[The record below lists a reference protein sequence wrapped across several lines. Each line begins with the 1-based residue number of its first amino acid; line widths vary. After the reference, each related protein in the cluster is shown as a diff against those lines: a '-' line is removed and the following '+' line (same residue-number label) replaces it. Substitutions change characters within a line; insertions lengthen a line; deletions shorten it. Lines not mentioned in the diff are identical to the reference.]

1 MMPERVPRDVLFAT
15 LPPEWPHEPTPEI
28 RRLIAASRAKVVV
41 LDDDPTGTQTVHDVP
56 VLTEWSVESLRREFG
71 SDGHCFFI
79 LTNSRSLPPEQAR
92 ALNCVIAQNLLAA
105 ASVKSFVVIS
115 RSDSTLRGHFPLE
128 TDALSEVLGPFD
140 GVVVIPFFE
149 TGGRHT
155 IHDVHY
161 LAEGEW
167 LTPVAQT
174 QFALDV
180 TFGYRNSNLRAW
192 VEEKSDGR
200 IRAENVV
207 SISIELIRRGGPNQ
221 VCQTLTG
228 LHRGCT
234 CIVNVANG
242 RDLLVFVLG
251 LLQAEA
257 AGKRFLFR
265 TAASFAA
272 ARAGIGPRPLLTAA
286 ELFGDQAS
294 TRDSSVETQ
303 DPKSETRDPTS
314 GGLVV
319 VGSYVPTSSEQ
330 LRELLASGRTV
341 NVELNVRAVLAGEEH
356 SELMRASAAVN
367 AALAAGRDTVLYTS
381 RELVTGCD
389 AADSLAICRRVS
401 GALMEILNR
410 ISVRPRFVVAKGG
423 ITSSDVATG
432 PLRVKRAMVLGQILP
447 GIPLWRMGAEGRW
460 PGLIYV
466 SFPGNLGGPTALRD
480 VVDKLS
486 GNREIGH
493 RSSASRYCA

>member
-1 MMPERVPRDVLFAT
+1 MTDARFQDSASGPKRILASYLFAA
-15 LPPEWPHEPTPEI
+15 LPPEWPQDPTPEI
-28 RRLIAASRAKVVV
+28 LRLITASRAKVVV

-79 LTNSRSLPPEQAR
+79 LTNSRSLPPEEAH
-92 ALNCVIAQNLLAA
+92 ALNFQIARNLLA
-105 ASVKSFVVIS
+105 SSSGESFVVVS

-140 GVVVIPFFE
+140 AVLLVPFFE

-155 IHDVHY
+155 INDVHY
-161 LAEGEW
+161 LAGGKW

-174 QFALDV
+174 QFARDV

-200 IRAENVV
+200 IRAENVA
-207 SISIELIRRGGPNQ
+207 SISIETIRHGGPTQ
-221 VCQTLTG
+221 VCQSLTG
-228 LHRGCT
+228 LHHGCT
-234 CIVNVANG
+234 CIVNVASG

-251 LLQAEA
+251 LLQAQA

-272 ARAGIGPRPLLTAA
+272 ARAGIAPRPLLTRV
-286 ELFGDQAS
+286 ELFGNPVS
-294 TRDSSVETQ
+294 TINLQPSTFNFST
-303 DPKSETRDPTS
+303 

-330 LRELLASGRTV
+330 LRELLDGGRTV
-341 NVELNVRAVLAGEEH
+341 NVELGVRAVLEGDEQ
-356 SELMRASAAVN
+356 SELARASAAVN

-381 RELVTGCD
+381 RELVIGND

-410 ISVRPRFVVAKGG
+410 IAVRPRFVVAKGG

-447 GIPLWRMGAEGRW
+447 GVPLWRMGAEGRW

-466 SFPGNLGGPTALRD
+466 SFPGNLGGATALRD
-480 VVDKLS
+480 VVEKLS

-493 RSSASRYCA
+493 RSS

>member
-1 MMPERVPRDVLFAT
+1 MRIHALDLFAA
-15 LPPEWPHEPTPEI
+15 LPPEWPHDPMPEI
-28 RRLIAASRAKVVV
+28 QRLITASRAKVVV

-56 VLTEWSVESLRREFG
+56 VLTEWSVESLRRELG
-71 SDGHCFFI
+71 SDGHCLFI

-92 ALNCVIAQNLLAA
+92 ALNCLIARNLLGA
-105 ASVKSFVVIS
+105 ASAKSFVVVS

-140 GVVVIPFFE
+140 GVLLVPFFE

-155 IHDVHY
+155 INDVHY

-174 QFALDV
+174 QFARDV

-192 VEEKSDGR
+192 VEEKSAGR
-200 IRAENVV
+200 IRAENVA
-207 SISIELIRRGGPNQ
+207 SISIEMIRRGGPEQ
-221 VCQTLTG
+221 VCQSLMG

-234 CIVNVANG
+234 CVVNVASG
-242 RDLLVFVLG
+242 RDLHVFVLG

-257 AGKRFLFR
+257 AGKRFIFR
-265 TAASFAA
+265 TGASFAA
-272 ARAGIGPRPLLTAA
+272 ARAGIAPRPLLTAA
-286 ELFGDQAS
+286 ELFGD
-294 TRDSSVETQ
+294 RGPPP
-303 DPKSETRDPTS
+303 DPRSETPAPSR

-330 LRELLASGRTV
+330 LRELLASGRTA
-341 NVELNVRAVLAGEEH
+341 NVELNVRAVLAGEVR
-356 SELMRASAAVN
+356 SELARASAAVN

-389 AADSLAICRRVS
+389 PADSLAICRRVS

-410 ISVRPRFVVAKGG
+410 IAVRPRFVVAKGG

-432 PLRVKRAMVLGQILP
+432 PLRVKRAMVLGQIMP
-447 GIPLWRMGAEGRW
+447 GVPLWRMGEGHW

-466 SFPGNLGGPTALRD
+466 SFPGNLGGATVLRD

-486 GNREIGH
+486 ANREIGH
-493 RSSASRYCA
+493 PSS